1 MTYLLTAPVQFEE
14 TIKKSR
20 FLTQV
25 VPLNNSAEANEYI
38 AALSTPNASHN
49 CWAWK
54 VGEEYRFN
62 DDGEPGGTA
71 GRPMLAAIEHHQF
84 DQVLA
89 VCTRWYGGI
98 QLGTGGLA
106 RAYGNGVNQCLQ
118 DAPKK
123 RYVEK
128 ARLQGHCPYSEIATL
143 QARLADLKASID
155 SETFG
160 AEGATFV
167 VSVSVENIEACQRL
181 LQELTSGAEQFML
194 LDETEG
200 STNA

>member
-1 MTYLLTAPVQFEE
+1 MVYLLTEPVEFEE

-25 VPLNNSAEANEYI
+25 VVLA
-38 AALSTPNASHN
+38 STSQATELMAKLFTHGASHN

-54 VGEEYRFN
+54 VGDVSRFN

-71 GRPMLAAIEHHQF
+71 GRPMLAAIENHCF

-106 RAYGNGVNQCLQ
+106 RAYANGVNECLKNAAKELYIPRQ
-118 DAPKK
+118 
-123 RYVEK
+123 
-128 ARLQGHCPYSEIATL
+128 RLQGHCPYSDVGQL
-143 QARLADLKASID
+143 QASFAAMNVLVEAQ
-155 SETFG
+155 TFDESG
-160 AEGATFV
+160 CLFTL
-167 VSVSVENIEACQRL
+167 SVPVEQVAACQYL
-181 LQELTSGAEQFML
+181 LQQLTSGQQRFVL
-194 LDETEG
+194 L
-200 STNA
+200 